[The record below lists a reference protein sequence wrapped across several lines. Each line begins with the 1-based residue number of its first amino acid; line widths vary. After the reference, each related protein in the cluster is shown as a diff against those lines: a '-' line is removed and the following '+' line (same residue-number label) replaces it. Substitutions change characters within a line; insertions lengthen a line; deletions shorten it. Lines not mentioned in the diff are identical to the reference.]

1 MQLLK
6 EIFMIEKN
14 ILHIWQ
20 IKYNWSLYSEEFQ
33 QTDRMETFGMDW
45 LEE

>member
-6 EIFMIEKN
+6 EIFMTEKN
-14 ILHIWQ
+14 IFHIWQ
-20 IKYNWSLYSEEFQ
+20 FKYDWSLYSEAFQ

-45 LEE
+45 L